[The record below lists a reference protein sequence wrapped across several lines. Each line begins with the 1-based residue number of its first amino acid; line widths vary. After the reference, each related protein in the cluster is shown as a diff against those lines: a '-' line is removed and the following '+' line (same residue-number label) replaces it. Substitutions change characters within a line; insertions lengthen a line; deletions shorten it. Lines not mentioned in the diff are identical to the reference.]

1 MYHTSHLTKGE
12 ELSTKNQ
19 YLINKNLPPTGGTY
33 SENLEEI
40 CLAQL
45 PTLLAE
51 INKKQLKKS
60 VKKRTS
66 YKNGTIDEGLIM
78 KYMGRRLQDQKKTKE
93 RNQSSTAGHE
103 IKFSGMIDQK
113 KSSKTQTMISDFG

>member
-40 CLAQL
+40 C
-45 PTLLAE
+45 
-51 INKKQLKKS
+51 
-60 VKKRTS
+60 
-66 YKNGTIDEGLIM
+66 
-78 KYMGRRLQDQKKTKE
+78 
-93 RNQSSTAGHE
+93 
-103 IKFSGMIDQK
+103 
-113 KSSKTQTMISDFG
+113 